1 MGKLERGIVL
11 NNELTALDIKKMQ
24 EELDYRKLTL
34 MPEQIADVQL
44 ARSHGDLSENFE
56 YKAAKQALNKNKGRM
71 RYLEKMIKTARVIE
85 DKSSADE
92 VGLYDF
98 VEILFVEDDEKET
111 VQVVTTVRCNPL
123 ESRISKESP
132 LGIAI
137 LGKKVGDKVFVK
149 SENGG
154 YTVEIL
160 KITKSEDDG
169 SAPLLSY

>member
-1 MGKLERGIVL
+1 M

-24 EELDYRKLTL
+24 EELDYRKLVL
-34 MPEQIADVQL
+34 MPEQIAEVQL

-71 RYLEKMIKTARVIE
+71 RYLEKMIKTARIIE
-85 DKSSADE
+85 DKSSDDE
-92 VGLYDF
+92 IGLYDT
-98 VEILFVEDDEKET
+98 VELLFDDGETEK

-132 LGIAI
+132 LGQAI
-137 LGKKVGDKVFVK
+137 LGKKIGDRVFVPN
-149 SENGG
+149 ENGGG
-154 YTVEIL
+154 YTVEIVL
-160 KITKSEDDG
+160 IEKGTDDG